1 MTEKQITILNET
13 LDYLNN
19 YPEEAKALIVGE
31 AGVFLGTKTTV
42 MCITLTSGWEIVG
55 MSSPV
60 DKNDFNNQLGMELAR
75 KSCYEQLLKYLEESK
90 LSEVEEVTE
99 TQV

>member
-1 MTEKQITILNET
+1 

-19 YPEEAKALIVGE
+19 YPAEAKAIIVSE
-31 AGVFLGTKTTV
+31 TGVFLGTKTTV

>member
-19 YPEEAKALIVGE
+19 YPAEAKALIVGE

-42 MCITLTSGWEIVG
+42 MCITLTDGWEIVG
-55 MSSPV
+55 MSSPL
-60 DKNDFNNQLGMELAR
+60 DKNDFNNQLGMELAK

>member
-1 MTEKQITILNET
+1 MTEKQITILNEI

-19 YPEEAKALIVGE
+19 YPAEAKALIVGE

-42 MCITLTSGWEIVG
+42 MCITLTDGWEIVG

-60 DKNDFNNQLGMELAR
+60 DKNDFNNQLGMELAK
-75 KSCYEQLLKYLEESK
+75 KSCYEQLLKYLEEK
-90 LSEVEEVTE
+90 KALEPEKIEE
-99 TQV
+99 

>member
-19 YPEEAKALIVGE
+19 YPAEAKAMIVSE
-31 AGVFLGTKTTV
+31 TGVFLGTKTTV

-55 MSSPV
+55 MSSPL
-60 DKNDFNNQLGMELAR
+60 DKNDFNNQLGMELAK

>member
-19 YPEEAKALIVGE
+19 YPAEAKALIVGE

-42 MCITLTSGWEIVG
+42 MCITLTDGWEIVG

-60 DKNDFNNQLGMELAR
+60 DKNDFNNQLGMELAK
-75 KSCYEQLLKYLEESK
+75 KSCYEQLLKYLEEK
-90 LSEVEEVTE
+90 KALEPEKIEE
-99 TQV
+99 

>member
-1 MTEKQITILNET
+1 MTEKQIEILNET

-19 YPEEAKALIVGE
+19 YPAEAKAMIMSE
-31 AGVFLGTKTTV
+31 TGVFLGTKTTV
-42 MCITLTSGWEIVG
+42 MCITLTDGWEIVG

-75 KSCYEQLLKYLEESK
+75 KSCYEQLLKYLEERK
-90 LSEVEEVTE
+90 VLPVNDETVITE
-99 TQV
+99 

>member
-1 MTEKQITILNET
+1 MTEKQIPILNET
-13 LDYLNN
+13 LEYLNN
-19 YPEEAKALIVGE
+19 YPAEAKALIVGE

-55 MSSPV
+55 MSSPL
-60 DKNDFNNQLGMELAR
+60 DKNDFNNQLGMELAK

>member
-1 MTEKQITILNET
+1 
-13 LDYLNN
+13 
-19 YPEEAKALIVGE
+19 
-31 AGVFLGTKTTV
+31 
-42 MCITLTSGWEIVG
+42 
-55 MSSPV
+55 MSSPL
-60 DKNDFNNQLGMELAR
+60 DKNDFNNQLGMELAK

>member
-1 MTEKQITILNET
+1 MTEKQIQILNET

-42 MCITLTSGWEIVG
+42 MCITLTDGWEIVG
-55 MSSPV
+55 MSSPL
-60 DKNDFNNQLGMELAR
+60 DKNDFNNQLILYFCLTFT
-75 KSCYEQLLKYLEESK
+75 S
-90 LSEVEEVTE
+90 LSVNNVEITV
-99 TQV
+99 